1 MSDDILNIEVDGKPV
16 EARRGQMIIE
26 VTDAIGAYVPRF
38 CYHEKLSVAANCRMC
53 LIEVEKAPK
62 PIPACATPVAD
73 GMKIF
78 TKSPKAI
85 AAQKATMEFLLI
97 NHPLDCPICD
107 QGGECELQDLAI
119 GYGRD
124 VSRYND
130 GKRVVKDKDIGPLVS
145 TDMTRCIHCTRCVR
159 FGEEITG
166 KAQLGTIGRGENVE
180 ISTYVEQSVD
190 HEMSANIIDLCPV
203 GALNNKPY
211 RYSARSW
218 EMVQRA
224 TVSPHDCVG
233 SNMYAHVLRGTV
245 KRVVPRVNEAIN
257 ETWLSDRDR
266 FSYEA
271 IYSDERLMSPRIK
284 ENGVWRD
291 IDWEDALGA
300 AADVLQQADAEKI
313 GLISTS
319 AITVEEGH
327 LLAQLA
333 DHLGTAN
340 IDHRVNRRDVSDQD
354 DDPMY
359 PSLGCSIADIEA
371 QPAILVVGSN
381 VRAEAPIIAHRLR
394 KAALAG
400 AEISFVN
407 NVDYE
412 YFFDVANYLSGE
424 GLVQSLAGI
433 AVAASD
439 GKPLPDTVA
448 AICEGVTPDEQHIA
462 VARSLSDADGG
473 LVLLGAVAGRHAA
486 YTAVRALASCIA
498 ELTGATFG
506 GLSEGPNSAGA
517 SLAGV
522 LPHRMQGGENR
533 ESSGLGVAAMLSETL
548 DAVVLVNV
556 EPEADIHATSDGVAK
571 LSGQQFVVALTPFV
585 SEGLLECADL
595 LLPTGTFAETSGTYV
610 NVEGTWQSFSGVA
623 SPVGESRP
631 TWKVL
636 RVLANLVDAPGF
648 EYVTSEDVRDE
659 FVEQLGDV
667 STSDAYE
674 GTVKIAKPNGLDA
687 PDNEIDVSLYSVD
700 ATVRRAFAL
709 QQTDEARRAAD
720 KGES

>member
-1 MSDDILNIEVDGKPV
+1 MSDDIVNIEVDGEPV

-26 VTDAIGAYVPRF
+26 VTDALGAYVPRF

-62 PIPACATPVAD
+62 PIPACATPVVD
-73 GMKIF
+73 GMKVF
-78 TKSPKAI
+78 TKSPRAI

-107 QGGECELQDLAI
+107 QGGECELQDLAM

-124 VSRYND
+124 ISRYND
-130 GKRVVKDKDIGPLVS
+130 QKRVVKDKDIGPLVS

-166 KAQLGTIGRGENVE
+166 KPQLGTMGRGENVE
-180 ISTYVEQSVD
+180 ISTYVAQSVD

-218 EMVQRA
+218 EMVQRP

-233 SNMYAHVLRGTV
+233 SNLYAHVLRGTV

-257 ETWLSDRDR
+257 ETWLADRDR

-271 IYSDERLMSPRIK
+271 VYSADRLTGPRIK

-291 IDWEDALGA
+291 VDWEDALSA
-300 AADVLQQADAEKI
+300 AADALKQADAEKI
-313 GLISTS
+313 GLIATP

-327 LLAQLA
+327 LLSQIA

-340 IDHRVNRRDVSDQD
+340 IDHRVGRRDVSDQD
-354 DDPMY
+354 DDPIY
-359 PSLGCSIADIEA
+359 PSLGCKIAEIEM
-371 QPAILVVGSN
+371 QGAILVAGSN
-381 VRAEAPIIAHRLR
+381 IRAEAPIIAHRLR
-394 KAALAG
+394 KASLAG
-400 AEISFVN
+400 ANISFVN
-407 NVDYE
+407 NAEYE
-412 YFFDVANYLSGE
+412 YFFNVDNYLSGE

-433 AVAASD
+433 AVAAA
-439 GKPLPDTVA
+439 GKSLPDIVA
-448 AICEGVTPDEQHIA
+448 AICDGVKPTKAQKSIA
-462 VARSLSDADGG
+462 KSLKDADEAW
-473 LVLLGAVAGRHAA
+473 VLLGNIAGRHRA
-486 YTAVRALASCIA
+486 YTAVRALAACIA
-498 ELTGATFG
+498 DSSGAVFG

-517 SLAGV
+517 HLAGV
-522 LPHRMQGGENR
+522 LPNRMQGGENR
-533 ESSGLGVAAMLSETL
+533 ESAGLDVASMLSGKL

-556 EPEADIHATSDGVAK
+556 EPDSDIHATADAVGRLSD
-571 LSGQQFVVALTPFV
+571 QNFVVALTPFV
-585 SEGLLECADL
+585 SNGLLECADL
-595 LLPTGTFAETSGTYV
+595 LLPTGTFAETSGTYI

-623 SPVGESRP
+623 SPVGDARP

-636 RVLANLVDAPGF
+636 RVLGNLIDAPGF
-648 EYVTSEDVRDE
+648 EYVTSEDVREE
-659 FVEQLGDV
+659 FVEQLGEV
-667 STSDAYE
+667 STSNDYE
-674 GTVKIAKPNGLDA
+674 GSNKIAKPNGEDA
-687 PDNEIDVSLYSVD
+687 PADEIDVPLYSVD
-700 ATVRRAFAL
+700 GLVRRAFAL
-709 QQTDEARRAAD
+709 QHTDEARRAAATGD
-720 KGES
+720 TK

>member
-26 VTDAIGAYVPRF
+26 VTDSIGTYVPRF
-38 CYHEKLSVAANCRMC
+38 CYHEKLSIAANCRMC

-78 TKSPKAI
+78 TKSPRAI

-130 GKRVVKDKDIGPLVS
+130 RKRVVKDKDIGPLVS

-159 FGEEITG
+159 FGEEVTG
-166 KAQLGTIGRGENVE
+166 KPQLGTTGRGENVE
-180 ISTYVEQSVD
+180 ISTYVEQSID

-245 KRVVPRVNEAIN
+245 KRVVPRVNEGIN
-257 ETWLSDRDR
+257 ETWLPDRDR

-271 IYSDERLMSPRIK
+271 IYSEQRLMTPRIK
-284 ENGVWRD
+284 ENGAWRD
-291 IDWEDALGA
+291 IGWEDALA
-300 AADVLQQADAEKI
+300 AAAEVLKQADAEKI
-313 GLISTS
+313 GLIATP
-319 AITVEEGH
+319 ALTVEEGH

-340 IDHRVNRRDVSDQD
+340 VDHRVNRRDVSDQD

-359 PSLGCSIADIEA
+359 PSLGCSIADIES
-371 QPAILVVGSN
+371 QPAILVAGSN
-381 VRAEAPIIAHRLR
+381 IRAEAPIIAHRLR

-400 AEISFVN
+400 AKVSFVN
-407 NVDYE
+407 SVEYE
-412 YFFDVANYLSGE
+412 YFFDVANYLSSH

-433 AVAASD
+433 AVAAAK
-439 GKPLPDTVA
+439 GKSLPDTVA
-448 AICEGVTPDEQHIA
+448 AICEGVTPGKQHKAIA
-462 VARSLSDADGG
+462 RTLSDADGG
-473 LVLLGAVAGRHAA
+473 LVMLGTLAGRHAA

-522 LPHRMQGGENR
+522 LPHRTQGGENR
-533 ESSGLGVAAMLSETL
+533 ESAGLDVAAMLSETL

-556 EPEADIHATSDGVAK
+556 EPEADIHATGDAVAK
-571 LSGQQFVVALTPFV
+571 LSGQDYVVALTPFV
-585 SEGLLECADL
+585 SEDLLECADL

-636 RVLANLVDAPGF
+636 RVLANLVEAPGF

-674 GTVKIAKPNGLDA
+674 GTVKIAQPDDQDA
-687 PDNEIDVSLYSVD
+687 PDDEIDVPLYSVD

-709 QQTDEARRAAD
+709 QQTDEARRAAEEGD
-720 KGES
+720 A

>member
-1 MSDDILNIEVDGKPV
+1 
-16 EARRGQMIIE
+16 
-26 VTDAIGAYVPRF
+26 
-38 CYHEKLSVAANCRMC
+38 
-53 LIEVEKAPK
+53 
-62 PIPACATPVAD
+62 
-73 GMKIF
+73 
-78 TKSPKAI
+78 
-85 AAQKATMEFLLI
+85 
-97 NHPLDCPICD
+97 
-107 QGGECELQDLAI
+107 
-119 GYGRD
+119 
-124 VSRYND
+124 
-130 GKRVVKDKDIGPLVS
+130 
-145 TDMTRCIHCTRCVR
+145 
-159 FGEEITG
+159 
-166 KAQLGTIGRGENVE
+166 
-180 ISTYVEQSVD
+180 
-190 HEMSANIIDLCPV
+190 
-203 GALNNKPY
+203 
-211 RYSARSW
+211 
-218 EMVQRA
+218 
-224 TVSPHDCVG
+224 
-233 SNMYAHVLRGTV
+233 
-245 KRVVPRVNEAIN
+245 
-257 ETWLSDRDR
+257 
-266 FSYEA
+266 
-271 IYSDERLMSPRIK
+271 
-284 ENGVWRD
+284 
-291 IDWEDALGA
+291 
-300 AADVLQQADAEKI
+300 
-313 GLISTS
+313 
-319 AITVEEGH
+319 
-327 LLAQLA
+327 
-333 DHLGTAN
+333 
-340 IDHRVNRRDVSDQD
+340 
-354 DDPMY
+354 MY

-371 QPAILVVGSN
+371 QGAILVAGSN

-433 AVAASD
+433 ALAAAD

-448 AICEGVTPDEQHIA
+448 AICEGITPGKKHVA
-462 VARSLSDADGG
+462 VARSLSNADDG
-473 LVLLGAVAGRHAA
+473 LVLLGTVAARHAA

-498 ELTGATFG
+498 ELTGANFG
-506 GLSEGPNSAGA
+506 GLSEGPNAAGA

-522 LPHRMQGGENR
+522 LPHRAQGGENR
-533 ESSGLGVAAMLSETL
+533 ESSGLDVAAMLSDTL

-556 EPEADIHATSDGVAK
+556 EPEADIHATSDPVAK
-571 LSGQQFVVALTPFV
+571 LSDQEYVVALTPFV

-687 PDNEIDVSLYSVD
+687 PDTEIDVPLYAVD

-720 KGES
+720 EDDS